1 VHLLLA
7 TAAILFVQTA
17 VIAAELPEV
26 RKLYRTGKFAEC
38 ARQAAAEIKNASWDP
53 AWPILE
59 AEAEL
64 AQGKYEA
71 ALHTVKEGMAQYPSS
86 LKLLLLART
95 AYRFNNEFFDAE
107 RALDAAARNLA
118 GEAGR
123 FQSPTDRIALGRLL
137 LERGAD
143 PRQILEL
150 IYDPLRKSTPE
161 LADAYFATAELALDK
176 CDNALAADTLQ
187 KAPKSLADD
196 PQYHYLLARAYLDDA
211 PDLAQK
217 EVDAA
222 LEINPNHV
230 DSRLLYVDLLVLAED
245 FPRADAQLDRIFQV
259 NSNHPVAWAYK
270 AVIAHLTSDS
280 KAEEAARTQALS
292 TWRQNPEVD
301 YTIGKKLSQHYR
313 FTEGAEYQ
321 RMSLVFDPKY
331 RPAKLQLSQDL
342 LSLGEETEGW
352 RLVDELAKQDAYDVR
367 AYNLVTLRDELTK
380 FRTIGSDDLHIRMEA
395 READLYGDRALELI
409 QRARKTLCE
418 KYKVK
423 LDARIVIEIFPK
435 QKDFDVRTFGMPG
448 EARGYLGICF
458 GRVITAN
465 SPASQGESPA
475 NWESV
480 LWHEFCHVVTLHKT
494 RNRMPR
500 WLSEGISV
508 YEERQANPTWGQ
520 TMNPYFREFILG
532 GDLTPVSQL
541 SSAFIAPESALHMQF
556 AYFESSLVVQYLID
570 RFGMERLLAL
580 LDDLGAGKDINEALV
595 LHTEPLNRLDADFAD
610 FARKQAEGLAKGARF
625 DEPDYEEDADATA
638 ITYWMR
644 THPNNVPGLKQSARE
659 QLRDRKFDA
668 AIETAKH
675 LREIFPNDTL
685 KDNAYVLLAE
695 AYRGTDDI
703 DAEYEA
709 LEALASRSDDAV
721 DAYLRLAEIA
731 EQKKAWSAVAKNAN
745 RALAVNPLIAAP
757 HRYLAKA
764 ATELGERSTA
774 IRASQSLLTF
784 DNSDVAEIE
793 LNLAKL
799 LRDENQLDAARRHTL
814 MALEEAPRY
823 LAAHKLL
830 LEFTPGEAASA
841 AVSTTKPSD
850 TAEPTPPTV
859 SAEAENETPED

>member
-1 VHLLLA
+1 
-7 TAAILFVQTA
+7 
-17 VIAAELPEV
+17 LPEAE
-26 RKLYRTGKFAEC
+26 KLYRTGKYAEC
-38 ARQAAAEIKNASWDP
+38 ARLAAAEIKDSSWDP

-95 AYRFNNEFFDAE
+95 AYRFNNEPFDAE
-107 RALDAAARNLA
+107 RALDTAARNLA

-123 FQSPTDRIALGRLL
+123 FQSPSDRIALGRLL

-150 IYDPLRKSTPE
+150 IYDPLRKSTPD
-161 LADAYFATAELALDK
+161 LPDVYFATAELALDT

-211 PDLAQK
+211 PDRAK
-217 EVDAA
+217 AEVDRA
-222 LEINPNHV
+222 LEINPNHIE
-230 DSRLLYVDLLVLAED
+230 SRLLYVDLLVLAED

-259 NSNHPVAWAYK
+259 NSNHPIAWAYK
-270 AVIAHLTSDS
+270 AVIAHLTSDP

-313 FTEGAEYQ
+313 FTEGVDYQ
-321 RMSLVFDPKY
+321 RKSLALDSKY
-331 RPAKLQLSQDL
+331 RLAKLQLSQDL
-342 LSLGEETEGW
+342 LSLGEEAEGW
-352 RLVDELAKQDAYDVR
+352 QLVDELAKQDVYDVR
-367 AYNLVTLRDELTK
+367 AYNLATLRDELTK
-380 FRTIGSDDLHIRMEA
+380 FRTIGSDNLHIRMDA
-395 READLYGDRALELI
+395 READLYGDRALELLE
-409 QRARKTLCE
+409 RARKTLCE

-423 LDARIVIEIFPK
+423 LDVPIVIEIFPK

-465 SPASQGESPA
+465 SPASQSDSPA

-494 RNRMPR
+494 RNKMPR

-508 YEERQANPTWGQ
+508 YEERQADPTWGQ

-570 RFGMERLLAL
+570 RFGMDKLIAL

-610 FARKQAEGLAKGARF
+610 FARKQAEGLARGARF
-625 DEPDYEEDADATA
+625 DELDYEEDADATA
-638 ITYWMR
+638 IAYWMR
-644 THPNNVPGLKQSARE
+644 THPNNVPGLKQTARQ
-659 QLRDRKFDA
+659 QLRARKFDA
-668 AIETAKH
+668 AIETAKQ
-675 LREIFPNDTL
+675 LREIFPNDTM

-695 AYRGTDDI
+695 GYRGTGNV

-709 LEALASRSDDAV
+709 LEGLVSRSDDVV

-731 EQKKAWSAVAKNAN
+731 EQTGDWAAVAKNAN

-757 HRYLAKA
+757 HRYLAQA
-764 ATELGERSTA
+764 ATKLDERSTA
-774 IRASQSLLTF
+774 IRAYQSLLKF

-799 LRDENQLDAARRHTL
+799 LRDENDRDAARRHTL

-830 LEFTPGEAASA
+830 LELTPSDGEAASA
-841 AVSTTKPSD
+841 AGSTTSPSNP
-850 TAEPTPPTV
+850 AEPTPPTI
-859 SAEAENETPED
+859 SAAADNDTPEK